1 MNKYEAIEKL
11 AIAARVAKDDSPIRA
26 VLAALVAKEE
36 EQVGLAEAL
45 ALRHAYGDDFR
56 AWDYVEPYFY
66 SIIDGLKGKSE
77 PKAKAKPKPK
87 DDDIDRQ
94 RFANA
99 AKMLRRAFTWSSH
112 EHGYPFWAD
121 VEAALLARAGSVK
134 HVPATELPAGKAEQC
149 REIAKT
155 IMSMTWA
162 KQPEGFWSK
171 AYTALM
177 GIAFGEQPEAV
188 AKDGS
193 QAVRN
198 AGYIAELAR
207 RVMYDMTWYD
217 LPEGE
222 EYWGKVHKG
231 LERLADGA
239 SAADRPD
246 LKAHSL
252 LDRGILWEYTAE
264 GHSFWSE
271 VYSKLKDM
279 DL

>member
-11 AIAARVAKDDSPIRA
+11 AIVARVVKDDIPIRS

-45 ALRHAYGDDFR
+45 VLRNAYGDDAR
-56 AWDYVEPYFY
+56 AWGYIEPYFY
-66 SIIDGLKGKSE
+66 SIIDGLKGKAKT
-77 PKAKAKPKPK
+77 KAKTE
-87 DDDIDRQ
+87 DDETIDRQ

-112 EHGYPFWAD
+112 QHGHSFWAD
-121 VEAALLARAGSVK
+121 VEAALLARAGK
-134 HVPATELPAGKAEQC
+134 HVPVTELPTGKAEQC

-162 KQPEGFWSK
+162 KQPEGFWYK

-193 QAVRN
+193 LAVRN